1 MKQTPFLR
9 KISTAII
16 CMTLLTGL
24 SSCSKKND
32 NTGAPDTS
40 KGKTAKFT
48 VTVTGAPESAYVSF
62 VVAGIGTEV
71 SNTTVWKLNNVTQ
84 NNEQAVSLGRN
95 NFTGSTQTYVI
106 ESVIPLQ
113 AISVGVQCL
122 SPADV
127 PYTISYKAEIN
138 GEVKA
143 DNKNV
148 QVTKASDFTH
158 DYTY

>member
-1 MKQTPFLR
+1 MKKTSFPG
-9 KISTAII
+9 KISAAII
-16 CMTLLTGL
+16 CIALLTSL

-32 NTGAPDTS
+32 DPGSPETP
-40 KGKTAKFT
+40 KGKNAKFT
-48 VTVTGAPESAYVSF
+48 ISVTGAPESAYISF
-62 VVAGIGTEV
+62 VIAGSG
-71 SNTTVWKLNNVTQ
+71 SDLSKTTIWKTNNVTQ
-84 NNEQAVSLGRN
+84 NNEQVVSLGRN
-95 NFTGSTQTYVI
+95 DFTGSTKTYII

-122 SPADV
+122 SPANV

-143 DNKNV
+143 DNQNV
-148 QVTKASDFTH
+148 QVTNNNDFTH